1 MTTCWRFQAVNNG
14 DYDKNK
20 DAVVVLENDLD
31 LTGVV
36 WTPIGNVF
44 DENGYIEHCFSGK
57 FYGNGHT
64 ISNIDFTSIYGK
76 DLLVGFF
83 GDIEE
88 AEVSGLTIEGNL
100 DVTNTDNEY
109 TVYALLQDL
118 QVIVLFLIVCQ
129 TYRSTITANMFMA
142 S

>member
-1 MTTCWRFQAVNNG
+1 MKKKILSLLVTGCLLFVPTTAFADDNKTVIKTVDDLLAFSKAVNNG

-57 FYGNGHT
+57 FYGKIGRAH
-64 ISNIDFTSIYGK
+64 
-76 DLLVGFF
+76 V
-83 GDIEE
+83 
-88 AEVSGLTIEGNL
+88 
-100 DVTNTDNEY
+100 
-109 TVYALLQDL
+109 
-118 QVIVLFLIVCQ
+118 
-129 TYRSTITANMFMA
+129 
-142 S
+142 

>member
-1 MTTCWRFQAVNNG
+1 MKKKILSLLVTGCLLFVPTTAFADDNKTVIKTVDDLLAFSKAVNNG

-83 GDIEE
+83 GDIE
-88 AEVSGLTIEGNL
+88 
-100 DVTNTDNEY
+100 
-109 TVYALLQDL
+109 
-118 QVIVLFLIVCQ
+118 
-129 TYRSTITANMFMA
+129 
-142 S
+142 